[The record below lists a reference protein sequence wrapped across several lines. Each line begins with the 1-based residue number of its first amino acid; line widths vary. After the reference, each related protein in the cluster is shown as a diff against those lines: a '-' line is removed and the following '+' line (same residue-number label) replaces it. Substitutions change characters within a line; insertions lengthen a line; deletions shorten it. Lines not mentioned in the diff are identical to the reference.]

1 MPELLQAD
9 LGLNAD
15 CQTISM
21 IVRAVDLKK
30 LAPGA
35 LRVRLGYQHGYQE
48 GRLQDVRGRPRTTD
62 RASAIRIARRSMS
75 EVVLGGGVV
84 SSPVMD

>member
-21 IVRAVDLKK
+21 IVRAVYLKK
-30 LAPGA
+30 LAPGHYEFA
-35 LRVRLGYQHGYQE
+35 GVPAWVPRRAPP
-48 GRLQDVRGRPRTTD
+48 DVRGRPRTTD

>member
-35 LRVRLGYQHGYQE
+35 LRVRLGYQAWVP
-48 GRLQDVRGRPRTTD
+48 RRAPPDVRGRPRTTD

>member
-48 GRLQDVRGRPRTTD
+48 GRLQT
-62 RASAIRIARRSMS
+62 
-75 EVVLGGGVV
+75 
-84 SSPVMD
+84 